1 MDQLLRQ
8 RTVWLSLPAL
18 LLLAWAAVARP
29 DLAAS
34 SLAGFLGGAVA
45 CWLLL
50 RPAQAAATAEAE
62 ALRATLEAGK
72 HTIEDATSLLETTA
86 RLRHDLN
93 GILSPTLLTA
103 DRLLA
108 HEDPTIR
115 RAGEIVVKTVERAS
129 ARLAETRP
137 HAQPHKPAG

>member
-1 MDQLLRQ
+1 MDQVLRQ
-8 RTVWLSLPAL
+8 RTVWLVLPAL
-18 LLLAWAAVARP
+18 ILLAWAAAVRP

-34 SLAGFLGGAVA
+34 TLAGFLGGAMA

-50 RPAQAAATAEAE
+50 RPAQAAATREAE
-62 ALRATLEAGK
+62 SLRAALEAGK
-72 HTIEDATSLLETTA
+72 HTIEDAASLLETTS

-115 RAGEIVVKTVERAS
+115 RAGEIMVKTVERAS

-137 HAQPHKPAG
+137 HTNPRSN